1 MATPIPQNLRLIPGY
16 IISLLPLFLSPP
28 ERLRTIEH
36 KHTVHNFITLT
47 PPKYFYQR
55 TELDYH
61 IGRAVSALILR
72 CRKFEK
78 MDSKPSTEQQY
89 RCKTLNCS
97 KSFKNASSLF
107 RHNKCCISFG
117 KSNLNDYQFGGGDQF
132 DPSTVAVKASNE
144 THSSSSSNG
153 VRDAACL
160 CDPGEEELKEENMPI
175 SSGRN
180 FTQAVANR
188 LPLDEPI
195 NRDSRKIK
203 KQVILNPD
211 GEDSAAE
218 RYDIDDLAI
227 DESQAAK
234 LESYSCYAG
243 VPQRDKAGLVL
254 VVTQRNLSCR
264 N

>member
-1 MATPIPQNLRLIPGY
+1 M
-16 IISLLPLFLSPP
+16 
-28 ERLRTIEH
+28 
-36 KHTVHNFITLT
+36 
-47 PPKYFYQR
+47 
-55 TELDYH
+55 
-61 IGRAVSALILR
+61 
-72 CRKFEK
+72 
-78 MDSKPSTEQQY
+78 MDSKPSTDQQY

-117 KSNLNDYQFGGGDQF
+117 KSNTSDYQYGGGDQF
-132 DPSTVAVKASNE
+132 DQSTVGVKVSNE

-153 VRDAACL
+153 IRDAACL
-160 CDPGEEELKEENMPI
+160 CDPGEEEVKMETI
-175 SSGRN
+175 SASSSRI

-195 NRDSRKIK
+195 NRESRKIK

-218 RYDIDDLAI
+218 RYDLDDLAI
-227 DESQAAK
+227 DENQAAK

-243 VPQRDKAGLVL
+243 VPQRDKAGLVWFWQPRCFTFDCNYL
-254 VVTQRNLSCR
+254 FAAIDLKQLLLNA
-264 N
+264 

>member
-1 MATPIPQNLRLIPGY
+1 
-16 IISLLPLFLSPP
+16 
-28 ERLRTIEH
+28 
-36 KHTVHNFITLT
+36 
-47 PPKYFYQR
+47 
-55 TELDYH
+55 
-61 IGRAVSALILR
+61 
-72 CRKFEK
+72 
-78 MDSKPSTEQQY
+78 MDSKPSTDQQY

-117 KSNLNDYQFGGGDQF
+117 KSNVNDYQYGGGDQF
-132 DPSTVAVKASNE
+132 DPSVGVKVSNE

-153 VRDAACL
+153 IRDAACL
-160 CDPGEEELKEENMPI
+160 CDPGEEEVKIDTMSAP
-175 SSGRN
+175 SSRI
-180 FTQAVANR
+180 FTQVIANR

-195 NRDSRKIK
+195 NRESRKIK

-218 RYDIDDLAI
+218 RYDLDDLAI
-227 DESQAAK
+227 DENQAAK

-254 VVTQRNLSCR
+254 VTVERHFRLRNFFSCTQSDVIAISLSIRTLIFSISFGLSLHIFLSPNQFLMQLLSSLPFQPHELFTFCR
-264 N
+264 TILGLGQYF